1 MTQEDP
7 SKQTRSSS
15 LDGAKLG
22 DQLSPAITFFREQ
35 LLEWAEAF
43 GREFPWREAQ
53 DPYHIL
59 IAEMML
65 RRTRAQ
71 QVVPVYLTFLE
82 RFPTVAELA
91 SADEDEV
98 ARLLWPL
105 GLAWRAAN
113 FRQMARQVVE
123 EEVGQIPRQRA
134 RLLALTGVG
143 DYVASAVRCV
153 GFGEPDVLVDTN
165 TVRVAGRYHGFPTH
179 AESRRNPTVRAAVA
193 QLIDPSTARAGNLAL
208 LDFAAIICRAPE
220 PLCEQCPMTVH
231 CEWFRTNRRVREL
244 AAGEY

>member
-1 MTQEDP
+1 MTREGP
-7 SKQTRSSS
+7 PKQNHSSFMHEPQS
-15 LDGAKLG
+15 EVK
-22 DQLSPAITFFREQ
+22 LSPAIVFFREQ
-35 LLEWAEAF
+35 LLAWAEVF
-43 GREFPWREAQ
+43 GRGFPWRETP

-71 QVVPVYLTFLE
+71 QVVPVYLAFLE
-82 RFPTVAELA
+82 QFPTVEDLA
-91 SADEDEV
+91 AADEDEV

-113 FRQMARQVVE
+113 FHRMARQVIE
-123 EEVGQIPRQRA
+123 LEGGQIPRERP

-153 GFGEPDVLVDTN
+153 GFGEPDILVDTN
-165 TVRVAGRYHGFPTH
+165 TVRVAGRYLGFPTH

-193 QLIDPSTARAGNLAL
+193 QLIDPATARAGNLAL
-208 LDFAAIICRAPE
+208 LDFAALICRAPE
-220 PLCEQCPMTVH
+220 PLCERCPMTAH
-231 CEWFRTNRRVREL
+231 CEWFRANRQPREL
-244 AAGEY
+244 AAGES